1 MPKSD
6 LPARRGPQHLLER
19 ILDTPNLAQVVPQ
32 LPAEMLHRVIEHCGL
47 EDCGEIVALA
57 TPAQLA
63 RVFDLDLW
71 RPAQPGQDDQFDAD
85 RFGVWLEVLMES
97 GAESAAQKLAAMDA
111 NLVITTL
118 SQHALVFD
126 GAAVS
131 SYTTTDGEE
140 MPAARN
146 RHDAP
151 SREVGSYLIV
161 AKREDSWD
169 AIVAVLA
176 ALEETHHDV
185 FRDVMDGCRALS
197 NSGYELDGLDDLLAD
212 SDQGLF
218 DLSIERE
225 QRREQQG
232 YATPAEARA
241 FLQMA
246 RELQLGHASPPR
258 PNPVVLAYFRGIES
272 SPAESDATADA
283 MPDPDVADSVADIL
297 EVLTEAGI
305 MPAQQPPRA
314 LLGGQQKQ
322 EEPAPRLSRM
332 QAQMQVAHERNHA
345 AYSMRTEEL
354 AYLTNAIAAGC
365 SIQERPFTVQEA
377 SDAAAAVCNLGL
389 ENWPARWLEAPARP
403 MPNDF
408 LVAHDLVTV
417 FQVGWA
423 ILHRDVSMYAAEQ
436 LIDVLTHLSCD
447 DRETRSALNVLR
459 KQMARHCKDGT
470 PGKARDAMEV
480 LAILDAPAWVAL
492 LGLIDDCPVLHAGIG
507 ASRNSRTRSV
517 RASDFEFIS
526 ENSQIALVRNFM
538 ASLPET
544 LRG

>member
-71 RPAQPGQDDQFDAD
+71 RPAQPGQDELFDAD

-97 GAESAAQKLAAMDA
+97 GAASAAQKLAAMDPD
-111 NLVITTL
+111 LVTTAL
-118 SQHALVFD
+118 SQYALVYD
-126 GAAVS
+126 SAAVS
-131 SYTTTDGEE
+131 SYTTSDGEDV
-140 MPAARN
+140 PAAHD
-146 RHDAP
+146 RHDTP
-151 SREVGSYLIV
+151 SCEVGRYLVV

-169 AIVAVLA
+169 AIARVLVT
-176 ALEETHHDV
+176 LEDTHHDF
-185 FRDVMDGCRALS
+185 FRDVMDGCKDLS
-197 NSGYELDGLDDLLAD
+197 NSGFELDGLDDLLPD
-212 SDQGLF
+212 TDQGMLN
-218 DLSIERE
+218 LSIDRE

-246 RELQLGHASPPR
+246 RGLQLGHASPPP

-272 SPAESDATADA
+272 APAESEATADA
-283 MPDPDVADSVADIL
+283 TPDPGVADSVAEVL
-297 EVLTEAGI
+297 EVLIEAGI
-305 MPAQQPPRA
+305 MPAQQPRA

-332 QAQMQVAHERNHA
+332 RAQMQVAHERNHA

-365 SIQERPFTVQEA
+365 SIQARPFTVQEA

-389 ENWPARWLEAPARP
+389 ENWPVRWLEAPARP
-403 MPNDF
+403 MPDDF

-423 ILHRDVSMYAAEQ
+423 TLHRDVSMYAAEQ
-436 LIDVLTHLSCD
+436 LVDVLAHLSCD
-447 DRETRSALNVLR
+447 DRETRSALNALR

-507 ASRNSRTRSV
+507 ATRNSRTRSV
-517 RASDFEFIS
+517 SASDFEFIS
-526 ENSQIALVRNFM
+526 ENSQIAFVREFM